1 MFDSVSIG
9 FYRAVIGFHAWVKW
23 YKPSFDG
30 LVHGKIYRKIVY
42 VFKHQMELIYLDLN
56 IFLLFWDLW
65 LGHPGIS
72 MIFLS
77 NGISICWIGNPNS
90 LDFLHDGNTNHI

>member
-1 MFDSVSIG
+1 MVQTKFRWIG
-9 FYRAVIGFHAWVKW
+9 
-23 YKPSFDG
+23 S
-30 LVHGKIYRKIVY
+30 LKIYRKIVY

-72 MIFLS
+72 TIS
-77 NGISICWIGNPNS
+77 NGISICWIGKI
-90 LDFLHDGNTNHI
+90 LDFLHDGKTNIH